1 MAQQQQHQLQ
11 KQQHVQR
18 HFSIDST
25 IAGQYDLEH
34 TIGRGHFAVV
44 KLAKHTFTGEQVAV
58 KVIDKSKLDAVS
70 REHLFQ
76 EVMCMK
82 LVQHPN
88 VVRLYEVI
96 DTANRLYLILE
107 LGDGGDLYDYIL
119 KHERGL
125 KESMA
130 KSFFHQI
137 VTAIAYC
144 HKLHVCHRDLKL
156 ENCVVFEKQGLVKL
170 TDFGFSNVFTPG
182 KFLET
187 SCGSLAYSAP
197 EILLGDSYDATKV
210 DVWSLGVILFML
222 ATGKLPF
229 QEQND
234 SETLARIMDVRYRV
248 PRHVS
253 LPCRRLIERLLQR
266 DPTRRPTL
274 DSILEDEWLCGLP
287 TLSCG
292 TPLVCANEV
301 SPEDQLEVVDKMVEG
316 GLATRD
322 EILAALGR
330 DDYSHVTATYYLL
343 AERLMRRAR
352 LERHRL
358 SIGSSG
364 GGRPP
369 SRGQSAE
376 LESIPET
383 AGAAAAAGG
392 AGGSS
397 RQSSCASLSVEEK
410 LRRFSMIIE
419 EEDIGLAS
427 LAEESGAALPG
438 AMSATFSGG
447 GSATPAAAVVLEGRS
462 RSSSARHRSLVSVRS
477 SPQLLLK
484 AMAASLDEN
493 SQQQQQQQ
501 AQLQQQQHQLSLQLQ
516 QHQLALLG
524 SGGGSFR
531 LHHHH
536 HLTKRSGVG
545 GAAAIV
551 GRKSSAG
558 SRAGSSSESSD
569 SPSRPLSEYSLGE
582 LACGGFGC
590 CYESPDNPG
599 FIADAVSSDHNIG
612 GSLAAVVCCPIR
624 ELDEP
629 PASLEASAAV
639 GDTES
644 PIVSAGGA
652 FGQVQ
657 SVSASSSA
665 RQSRRRQSD
674 GRQCSSANARDSSF
688 SLNSSAA
695 SSSLRSLSSHR
706 VELLMRDLR
715 LARAKA
721 AAASASAVASSAAA
735 STAAAAV
742 PAPTSAVV
750 SIATAAT
757 APVSTATSNADVA
770 SLSIVGAADQVADDS
785 QQQLQPRQ
793 HRRRHQQRHRHLLSL
808 RRGGDGSGGGGGG
821 RKSSSK
827 FRVSCCSVS

>member
-11 KQQHVQR
+11 QQQHVQR

-397 RQSSCASLSVEEK
+397 RQSSW
-410 LRRFSMIIE
+410 
-419 EEDIGLAS
+419 
-427 LAEESGAALPG
+427 
-438 AMSATFSGG
+438 
-447 GSATPAAAVVLEGRS
+447 
-462 RSSSARHRSLVSVRS
+462 
-477 SPQLLLK
+477 
-484 AMAASLDEN
+484 
-493 SQQQQQQQ
+493 
-501 AQLQQQQHQLSLQLQ
+501 
-516 QHQLALLG
+516 
-524 SGGGSFR
+524 
-531 LHHHH
+531 
-536 HLTKRSGVG
+536 
-545 GAAAIV
+545 
-551 GRKSSAG
+551 KSSAG

-695 SSSLRSLSSHR
+695 SSSL
-706 VELLMRDLR
+706 
-715 LARAKA
+715 
-721 AAASASAVASSAAA
+721 
-735 STAAAAV
+735 
-742 PAPTSAVV
+742 
-750 SIATAAT
+750 
-757 APVSTATSNADVA
+757 
-770 SLSIVGAADQVADDS
+770 
-785 QQQLQPRQ
+785 
-793 HRRRHQQRHRHLLSL
+793 
-808 RRGGDGSGGGGGG
+808 
-821 RKSSSK
+821 
-827 FRVSCCSVS
+827 

>member
-11 KQQHVQR
+11 QQQHVQR

-438 AMSATFSGG
+438 A
-447 GSATPAAAVVLEGRS
+447 
-462 RSSSARHRSLVSVRS
+462 
-477 SPQLLLK
+477 
-484 AMAASLDEN
+484 
-493 SQQQQQQQ
+493 
-501 AQLQQQQHQLSLQLQ
+501 
-516 QHQLALLG
+516 
-524 SGGGSFR
+524 
-531 LHHHH
+531 
-536 HLTKRSGVG
+536 
-545 GAAAIV
+545 I
-551 GRKSSAG
+551 AG

-695 SSSLRSLSSHR
+695 SSSL
-706 VELLMRDLR
+706 
-715 LARAKA
+715 
-721 AAASASAVASSAAA
+721 
-735 STAAAAV
+735 
-742 PAPTSAVV
+742 
-750 SIATAAT
+750 
-757 APVSTATSNADVA
+757 
-770 SLSIVGAADQVADDS
+770 
-785 QQQLQPRQ
+785 
-793 HRRRHQQRHRHLLSL
+793 
-808 RRGGDGSGGGGGG
+808 
-821 RKSSSK
+821 
-827 FRVSCCSVS
+827 